1 MVSGASQGPLRQ
13 LATARRSFVSLST
26 WVCAEDNPE
35 TTRVSGWGRKSRWAA
50 VRHAM
55 LVDLPLDLP
64 PIVVTLDD
72 LDDPADVI
80 DAVLLGPFIAGRQ
93 PVSHSTRLERV
104 RADAR
109 LLPPGVTPCR
119 VATGGNRRSLLAEGA
134 GWTLRSVR
142 WNDACATVT
151 VVAETDELAASVLAE
166 AVDGACNPLAQDG
179 PIPIAFWHRT
189 CDGRARRS
197 SRDLTAV
204 HWPDIRANYPGVAA
218 RALERVMAIGPGDAI
233 GRLLLLH
240 GPPGTGKTTALRAI
254 AATWR
259 DWCRAE
265 VVVDSDR
272 LYGDAAYLMAVLLGH
287 DDERD
292 PDGQARWRL
301 LILEDCD
308 ELIRADAKKEAG
320 QALGR
325 LLNVTD
331 GIIGEGLR
339 LLVAITTNEP
349 LGTLHPAI
357 VRPGRCLAE
366 IHIDRLSRAEAMAW
380 LGSGGAV
387 AADGATL
394 AELYELRAARKSVRA
409 RELRSVT
416 GMYL

>member
-1 MVSGASQGPLRQ
+1 
-13 LATARRSFVSLST
+13 
-26 WVCAEDNPE
+26 
-35 TTRVSGWGRKSRWAA
+35 
-50 VRHAM
+50 M
-55 LVDLPLDLP
+55 LVDLPFDLP

-93 PVSHSTRLERV
+93 PVSRSARLERV
-104 RADAR
+104 RVDAR
-109 LLPPGVTPCR
+109 LLPAGVTPCR
-119 VATGGNRRSLLAEGA
+119 VAAGGNRRSTLAEGA

-151 VVAETDELAASVLAE
+151 VVAETDEVAASVLAD
-166 AVDGACNPLAQDG
+166 AIDGACDPVAQDES
-179 PIPIAFWHRT
+179 IPIAFWHRT
-189 CDGRARRS
+189 CDGRARRN
-197 SRDLTAV
+197 SRDLAAV
-204 HWPDIRANYPGVAA
+204 HWPDIRVNYPAA
-218 RALERVMAIGPGDAI
+218 AAQGLERVMAVGPDDAI

-259 DWCRAE
+259 EWCRAE

-287 DDERD
+287 DDD
-292 PDGQARWRL
+292 QDSGGGQPRWRL

-325 LLNVTD
+325 LLNMTD
-331 GIIGEGLR
+331 GIIGEGIR

-349 LGTLHPAI
+349 LGALHPAI

-366 IHIDRLSRAEAMAW
+366 IHIDRLSRAEAVAW
-380 LGSGGAV
+380 LGSGDAV
-387 AADGATL
+387 AAEGATL
-394 AELYELRAARKSVRA
+394 AELYEIRAARKSPRA
-409 RELRSVT
+409 PEPRCAT